1 MIYFAYDGSLNG
13 DWVSRYAIRFAAH
26 RKEKSLTL
34 VHIVDQSVSAEVLEE
49 KIARIKCECEDFG
62 IRLLSN
68 VRPLEKNVSH
78 SLLETIPAGSDSVVI
93 CGTRVHSPKKTCLA
107 GTISEKLLRQGPF
120 PVLALRVVQPGLL
133 GSPRDLLI
141 ALAGHPR
148 GFTTAWT
155 FFQLFLRDV
164 EKVHLLRVMPVSL
177 FRFPYLSLKK
187 ARSLRRD
194 GALYLS
200 RVAEEIYSARGAF
213 EFHLDTHIAIAE
225 DWVGE
230 ILTQASKLKSR
241 FLLLGATEQPWLR
254 RLVRR
259 GQLERLLGQTPC
271 DTGIYRSL

>member
-13 DWVSRYAIRFAAH
+13 DWVSRYAIRFASH
-26 RKEKSLTL
+26 TEERKLIL
-34 VHIVDQSVSAEVLEE
+34 VHIRDQSVSAEVLEE
-49 KIARIKCECEDFG
+49 KIDRINRECGDFG
-62 IRLLSN
+62 IRLSSDI
-68 VRPLEKNVSH
+68 RPVEKNVTD
-78 SLLETIPAGSDSVVI
+78 SLLNAIPAGPDSVVV
-93 CGTRVHSPKKTCLA
+93 CGTRIHSPKKAYLA
-107 GTISEKLLRQGPF
+107 GTISENLLRRGRF

-133 GSPRDLLI
+133 GNPRDLLV

-148 GFTTAWT
+148 GFAAAWT
-155 FFQLFLRDV
+155 FFQFFLRDV

-187 ARSLRRD
+187 TRSLRRD
-194 GALYLS
+194 GARYLS
-200 RVAEEIYSARGAF
+200 QVAEEIYSARGAF
-213 EFHLDTHIAIAE
+213 EFHLDTHIVVAE

-259 GQLERLLGQTPC
+259 GQLERLLGQVPC
-271 DTGIYRSL
+271 DAGIYRGL